1 MVHSRPSGHPGAT
14 ARRRVAPERQPL
26 RPAIALAILS
36 LVTMVLEV
44 AGIVLVYV
52 AGTAG
57 FFEGVMPDPESLPG
71 EGFVVRIIVMILV
84 ILVFVAIGYGLKLA
98 SLILG
103 ILVVVR
109 GDGKL
114 RIGAALLLAV
124 AVFGL
129 FFSFSVDAPM
139 SGGVETAFT
148 VLVWAADILRWV
160 LTIAGFVLLG
170 LGIRE
175 VRRARTAL
183 DPGLR

>member
-1 MVHSRPSGHPGAT
+1 MVHSSPSGPPGAT

-26 RPAIALAILS
+26 RPAIALALLS
-36 LVTMVLEV
+36 LVTMMLEV

-57 FFEGVMPDPESLPG
+57 FFADLFPDPESLTG

-84 ILVFVAIGYGLKLA
+84 ILGYLVVSYGLKLA

-103 ILVVVR
+103 ILVVIR

-139 SGGVETAFT
+139 SDGVETAFT
-148 VLVWAADILRWV
+148 VLVWAAEILRWV
-160 LTIAGFVLLG
+160 LTIGGFVLLA

-175 VRRARTAL
+175 VRRARAAL